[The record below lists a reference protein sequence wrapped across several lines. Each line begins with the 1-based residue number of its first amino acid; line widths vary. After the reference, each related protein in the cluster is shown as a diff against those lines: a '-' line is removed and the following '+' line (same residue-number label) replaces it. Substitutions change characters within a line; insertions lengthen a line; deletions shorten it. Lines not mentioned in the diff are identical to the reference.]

1 MPDHRLRVYDS
12 VLEMLSSADNPTP
25 IVKLN
30 RVSPFRHTQVYAKLE
45 WYNPFGA
52 VKDRVAA
59 NLVRDAEERGESLA
73 NLVEPTSGNTGI
85 GLSLIANA
93 KKYKFAATLSTAIPI
108 EKRAAL
114 RFFGTDLHELE
125 DTLCPMPGQ
134 PEGAMAKATE
144 LSNRPGWKQLNQ
156 YKNPANPDA
165 HFRTTGPEVW
175 RQTGGTITHFVAS
188 LGTCGTITGTGRY
201 LKSQKSDVKVIGV
214 HPTDGHDIPGVRSRR
229 ALSLTDFFKPEEYD
243 GVVEVSDAEAYE
255 LCLRLN
261 REESLIAG
269 PSGGLALAGLFKS
282 VPDAPGNVAV
292 VIFAD
297 NIFKYTSSLQRHFP
311 QLFPAPAP
319 VAKAD
324 PFAHHLES
332 AFRLAESGPD
342 VVGLAEAQR
351 LIATGVTL
359 IDVRNDDEFAKE
371 RIEQAVLAPLPALSE
386 GDFSAV
392 PKDRNTPLLTICAR
406 GKRSLYGLLLLK
418 AQGYRDVKSIAGGM
432 NAWIEAGLSTELG
445 S

>member
-1 MPDHRLRVYDS
+1 MPDHRLRAYDS

-25 IVKLN
+25 IVRIN

-85 GLSLIANA
+85 GLALIANA
-93 KKYKFAATLSTAIPI
+93 KRYNFAATLSTAIPI

-125 DTLCPMPGQ
+125 DSLCPMPGQ

-144 LSNRPGWKQLNQ
+144 LAGRPGWKQLNQ

-175 RQTGGTITHFVAS
+175 KQTGGAVTHFVAS
-188 LGTCGTITGTGRY
+188 LGTCGTVTGTGRY
-201 LKSQKSDVKVIGV
+201 LKSQKPGVKVIGV
-214 HPTDGHDIPGVRSRR
+214 HPTEGHDIPGVRSRR
-229 ALSLTDFFKPEEYD
+229 ALRLTDFFKPEEYD
-243 GVVEVSDAEAYE
+243 GVVEVSDDEAYD

-261 REESLIAG
+261 REESIIAG
-269 PSGGLALAGLFKS
+269 PSGGLALAGLFKT

-311 QLFPAPAP
+311 KLFPAPAKSAP
-319 VAKAD
+319 KD
-324 PFAHHLES
+324 PFAHHLEA

-342 VVGLAEAQR
+342 VVDVAEAAR
-351 LIATGVTL
+351 LIASGVAL
-359 IDVRNDDEFAKE
+359 VDVRDDGEFAKE
-371 RIEQAVLAPLPALSE
+371 RIDQAIHAPLAALSD
-386 GDFSAV
+386 GDFSRV
-392 PKDRNTPLLTICAR
+392 PSDRSAPLLTVCAR

-418 AQGYRDVKSIAGGM
+418 ARGYRDVKSVAGGL
-432 NAWIEAGLSTELG
+432 NAWIEAGLPTELG
-445 S
+445 G

>member
-30 RVSPFRHTQVYAKLE
+30 RVSPFRYTEVYAKLE

-201 LKSQKSDVKVIGV
+201 LKGQKSDVKVIGV

-332 AFRLAESGPD
+332 AFRLAENGPD

>member
-1 MPDHRLRVYDS
+1 
-12 VLEMLSSADNPTP
+12 
-25 IVKLN
+25 
-30 RVSPFRHTQVYAKLE
+30 
-45 WYNPFGA
+45 
-52 VKDRVAA
+52 
-59 NLVRDAEERGESLA
+59 
-73 NLVEPTSGNTGI
+73 
-85 GLSLIANA
+85 
-93 KKYKFAATLSTAIPI
+93 
-108 EKRAAL
+108 
-114 RFFGTDLHELE
+114 
-125 DTLCPMPGQ
+125 MPGQ

-175 RQTGGTITHFVAS
+175 RQTGGTVTHFVAS

-201 LKSQKSDVKVIGV
+201 LKGQKPDVKVIGV
-214 HPTDGHDIPGVRSRR
+214 HPTEGHDIPGVRSRR
-229 ALSLTDFFKPEEYD
+229 ALSLTDFFRPEEYD

-311 QLFPAPAP
+311 QLFPPPAP
-319 VAKAD
+319 VAKTD

-332 AFRLAESGPD
+332 AFRLAENGPD

-351 LIATGVTL
+351 LIAAGVTL
-359 IDVRNDDEFAKE
+359 IDVRNGDEFAKE
-371 RIEQAVLAPLPALSE
+371 RIEQSVLAPLPALSE
-386 GDFSAV
+386 SDFSAV
-392 PKDRNTPLLTICAR
+392 PNDRNTPLLTICAR

-418 AQGYRDVKSIAGGM
+418 AHGYRDVKSVAGGM
-432 NAWIEAGLSTELG
+432 NAWIEAGLPTELG
-445 S
+445 G